1 MTAVEPWTFG
11 VEPLPQSQ
19 QVAGALR
26 RVADLL
32 LALENEDDAVDQLLA
47 DLERAERALR
57 KNVPANPVPRVG
69 PAVDGDDDGDGR
81 VYVDHAR
88 DVGAYN
94 PVFPTYEI
102 TVSGDLAEGT
112 VNFPLVFE
120 GPPGLVHGGFLAVF
134 FDLVVQHHNCDVGVA
149 GKTTSLRL
157 GFRRPAPLLTDLRFS
172 VHRRVAGDRIRS
184 TAELRLGEERGS
196 KLVCEAEIDAIAG
209 VRENLPAVSPRR
221 TSKRPASDAS
231 VSDGPAQGQASGGA
245 G

>member
-1 MTAVEPWTFG
+1 MTAIKPWTFG
-11 VEPLPQSQ
+11 VEPLPQTER
-19 QVAGALR
+19 VAGALR
-26 RVADLL
+26 RVADLV
-32 LALENEDDAVDQLLA
+32 LALESDDADVDQLLA
-47 DLERAERALR
+47 DLERAETALAA
-57 KNVPANPVPRVG
+57 KVPAELTPRVG
-69 PAVDGDDDGDGR
+69 PAVDGDGR

-88 DVGAYN
+88 HVGAFN
-94 PVFPTYEI
+94 PAFPEYEI
-102 TVSGDLAEGT
+102 TVDGDLAEGT

-120 GPPGLVHGGFLAVF
+120 GPPGIVHGGFLAVF

-221 TSKRPASDAS
+221 SPGR
-231 VSDGPAQGQASGGA
+231 SGGGA
-245 G
+245 DA

>member
-1 MTAVEPWTFG
+1 MTAIKPWTFG
-11 VEPLPQSQ
+11 VEPLPQTER
-19 QVAGALR
+19 VAGALR
-26 RVADLL
+26 RVADLV
-32 LALENEDDAVDQLLA
+32 LALESDDADVDQLLA
-47 DLERAERALR
+47 DLERAETALAA
-57 KNVPANPVPRVG
+57 KVPAELTPRVG
-69 PAVDGDDDGDGR
+69 PAVDGDGR

-88 DVGAYN
+88 HVGAFN
-94 PVFPTYEI
+94 PAFPEYEI
-102 TVSGDLAEGT
+102 TVDGDLAEGT

-120 GPPGLVHGGFLAVF
+120 GPPGIVHGGFLAVF

-221 TSKRPASDAS
+221 MPGR
-231 VSDGPAQGQASGGA
+231 SGGGA
-245 G
+245 DT

>member
-1 MTAVEPWTFG
+1 
-11 VEPLPQSQ
+11 
-19 QVAGALR
+19 
-26 RVADLL
+26 AD
-32 LALENEDDAVDQLLA
+32 VDQLLA
-47 DLERAERALR
+47 DLERAETALAA
-57 KNVPANPVPRVG
+57 KVPAELTPRVG
-69 PAVDGDDDGDGR
+69 PAVDGDGR

-88 DVGAYN
+88 HVGAFN
-94 PVFPTYEI
+94 PAFPEYEI
-102 TVSGDLAEGT
+102 TVDGDLAEGT

-120 GPPGLVHGGFLAVF
+120 GPPGIVHGGFLAVF

-221 TSKRPASDAS
+221 MPGR
-231 VSDGPAQGQASGGA
+231 SGGGA
-245 G
+245 DT